1 MAMTAP
7 FPLGMTNDVSP
18 QNGSTL
24 APSMPSPF
32 ALPPTV
38 QPSERRKVLRL
49 SPERR
54 EALLKQLKEHYEE
67 AKAGMQEAAAK
78 RALRYKRYLADPSL
92 RDGMQPWEDAVKL
105 FLPLT
110 RSTIE
115 SLHDEFTETILGT
128 LDNVQIKGVGE
139 EDKPK
144 AERAEQFFR
153 WALEEVNEIDD
164 VVHDVIMDALL
175 DSLGVLKVYPY
186 RQPFEPWDEEQNLLK
201 TIVQIDAV
209 DIGTLGI
216 PPDAKG
222 LQYPYARY
230 LWHQMWI
237 YPELEWDSLK
247 KRGFKLPGMD
257 DLPPAASRDPDERE
271 RLEYERG
278 DIAPESYQEGALEMV
293 EAYEYFD
300 ITGNNDWE
308 FIVANWCPN
317 LAVMNTDTPDPTAQL
332 ARAMRL
338 KDAVPQRM
346 FTRPMWPFFP
356 VTLWRQSRQLRGLNI
371 PDRLESQQD
380 TMNRLVEQMVH
391 AGQISILPYYF
402 YSMAITGD
410 MPDLTQVKP
419 GTGIPVDQLGAGG
432 TGVVF
437 PPRRSDNRHYLEQIQ
452 FMRGSAEE
460 DSKVTAFT
468 QGRTSQQP
476 NAPRTLGGLALLL
489 QQGTKA
495 FRKQSRHLSRQ
506 LNMAFKMAFG
516 IWQMRFEGNIEVPMP
531 QTEALQKR
539 LYEGQ
544 TTEGAMELVSIDAD
558 SLSGRFDV
566 RLKVNPDAA
575 LERQTKL
582 TIAEQLNPLLG
593 NLWPRGQ
600 RMLWKD
606 IWETLGLQGF
616 DQIYPEYVADL
627 YSMLKALDLQL
638 KLAQMEQMLNQP
650 PPGTMPSGQGEWVPP
665 GGGAPTGGIG
675 AGIMELLS
683 PFAEGLAKGRGIGQ
697 QLFGGSATPGGEM
710 AQAAGQAAPAPMVP
724 TTGGA

>member
-1 MAMTAP
+1 MDIFTPMATTAP
-7 FPLGMTNDVSP
+7 FLQGMPPMNGEMPESSVMPPL
-18 QNGSTL
+18 Q
-24 APSMPSPF
+24 SPF
-32 ALPPTV
+32 ALPSPR
-38 QPSERRKVLRL
+38 QPSEHRKVLSL
-49 SPERR
+49 SHERR
-54 EALLKQLKEHYEE
+54 EVLLDQLKEHYGE
-67 AKAGMQEAAAK
+67 AKSAMQDAAAK

-92 RDGMQPWEDAVKL
+92 REGMQPWEDAVKL

-128 LDNVQIKGVGE
+128 MDNVQIKGVGE
-139 EDKPK
+139 EDKAK
-144 AERAEQFFR
+144 AERAERFFR

-164 VVHDVIMDALL
+164 VVHDVVMDALL

-186 RQPFEPWDEEQNLLK
+186 RQPFEPWDDEQNLLR

-278 DIAPESYQEGALEMV
+278 YIAPESYQEGALEMV

-300 ITGNNDWE
+300 ITGKNDLE
-308 FIVANWCPN
+308 FIVANWCPG
-317 LAVMNTDTPDPTAQL
+317 LSVMHTDTPGPTSQL
-332 ARAMRL
+332 VRTMRL

-356 VTLWRQSRQLRGLNI
+356 VTLWRQSRQLRGLNL

-380 TMNRLVEQMVH
+380 TINRLAEQMVH

-402 YSMAITGD
+402 YSAALAGD

-419 GTGIPVDQLGAGG
+419 GTGVPVDQLGAGG
-432 TGVVF
+432 NGVVF
-437 PPRRSDNRHYLEQIQ
+437 PPRRSDNRHYLEQMQ
-452 FMRGSAEE
+452 FFRGSAEE

-506 LNMAFKMAFG
+506 LNRAFKMAFG
-516 IWQMRFEGNIEVPMP
+516 IWQMRFEGSILIPMP
-531 QTEALQKR
+531 QTEELQKR

-582 TIAEQLNPLLG
+582 TIAERLSPLLG
-593 NLWPRGQ
+593 DIWPRGQ

-606 IWETLGLQGF
+606 IWETVGLQGF
-616 DQIYPEYVADL
+616 DEIWPEYIADL
-627 YSMLKALDLQL
+627 YSMLKSLDLQL
-638 KLAQMEQMLNQP
+638 KLAQLEQELHPP
-650 PPGTMPSGQGEWVPP
+650 PPGEVPP
-665 GGGAPTGGIG
+665 GRGAPQGSPASGGG
-675 AGIMELLS
+675 EGIMALLS
-683 PFAEGLAKGRGIGQ
+683 PFAEGFTQGLELLGGRG
-697 QLFGGSATPGGEM
+697 APRGEM
-710 AQAAGQAAPAPMVP
+710 AQAASQVAPLGPIVP
-724 TTGGA
+724 

>member
-1 MAMTAP
+1 MATIAP
-7 FPLGMTNDVSP
+7 FPLGNVPNGIPAPP
-18 QNGSTL
+18 Q
-24 APSMPSPF
+24 SPF
-32 ALPPTV
+32 ALPPS
-38 QPSERRKVLRL
+38 PPPAERRKVLRL
-49 SPERR
+49 SPARR
-54 EALLKQLKEHYEE
+54 EALLQQLKDHYDE

-78 RALRYKRYLADPSL
+78 RAIRYKRYLADPAL
-92 RDGMQPWEDAVKL
+92 RSGMQPWEDAVKL

-128 LDNVQIKGVGE
+128 LDNVQIKGIGE
-139 EDKPK
+139 EDKTK
-144 AERAEQFFR
+144 AERAERFFR
-153 WALEEVNEIDD
+153 WALDEVNEIDD
-164 VVHDVIMDALL
+164 VLHDVVMDALL

-186 RQPFEPWDEEQNLLK
+186 RQPFDAWDDEQELLQ

-222 LQYPYARY
+222 LQYPFARY
-230 LWHQMWI
+230 IWHQMWI

-257 DLPPAASRDPDERE
+257 DLPAAPSRDPDERE

-300 ITGNNDWE
+300 ITGHNDWE
-308 FIVANWCPN
+308 FIVANWCPT
-317 LAVMNTDTPDPTAQL
+317 LQVMNTDTPDPTAPL
-332 ARAMRL
+332 VRTMRL

-346 FTRPMWPFFP
+346 FSRPMWPFFP
-356 VTLWRQSRQLRGLNI
+356 VTLWRQPRQLRGLNI

-380 TMNRLVEQMVH
+380 TLNRLVEQMIH
-391 AGQISILPYYF
+391 HGQIDILPYYF
-402 YSMAITGD
+402 YSAALTGD

-419 GTGIPVDQLGAGG
+419 GTGVPVDQLGAGG
-432 TGVVF
+432 NGVVF
-437 PPRRSDNRHYLEQIQ
+437 PPRRSVNRHYLEQMQ
-452 FMRGSAEE
+452 FIRGSAEE

-506 LNMAFKMAFG
+506 LNAAFKMAFG
-516 IWQMRFEGNIEVPMP
+516 IWQMRFEGSIEVPMP
-531 QTEALQKR
+531 QTEELQRR

-544 TTEGAMELVSIDAD
+544 SIEGAVDLVRIDAD

-582 TIAEQLNPLLG
+582 TIAERLDPMMG

-600 RMLWKD
+600 RLLWKD

-627 YSMLKALDLQL
+627 YTMLKALDLQL
-638 KLAQMEQMLNQP
+638 KLKQLEQALQPQP
-650 PPGTMPSGQGEWVPP
+650 PQDVAMPETPATP
-665 GGGAPTGGIG
+665 GGAGGGGIMDM
-675 AGIMELLS
+675 IS
-683 PFAEGLAKGRGIGQ
+683 PFVEGLAQGQAIGQ
-697 QLFGGSATPGGEM
+697 QLLSSMGLGGET
-710 AQAAGQAAPAPMVP
+710 AQAASEATPPEPMVP
-724 TTGGA
+724 TTGQGV